1 MTFGADA
8 DMIVEADA
16 ALDADMTLGGDSA
29 VEAPPSVGTEPSARH
44 PFVGPTIDEHV
55 EPTHH
60 VDDPAASG
68 AAAPATHTF
77 KILVTGPFAAGK
89 TSLIQSVSQTPV
101 VSTDVVTSGEESD
114 VKAHTTVAMDFGTY
128 ALDEDGVNLLL
139 FGTPGQPRF
148 RFMTNILKGDVDIVA
163 FVIDADARH
172 THAAAGV
179 ELRSLLSDLR
189 VPAVIA
195 VNRCD
200 DQVAADR
207 MARSLGA
214 LAGEAVVPCQ
224 LVDPDSGREVIIEV
238 LLTLLDSMEHG
249 EVGSNEE

>member
-1 MTFGADA
+1 MNATDADA
-8 DMIVEADA
+8 D
-16 ALDADMTLGGDSA
+16 LGGGGDASA
-29 VEAPPSVGTEPSARH
+29 DTHTGVGTEPSPRR
-44 PFVGPTIDEHV
+44 PLV
-55 EPTHH
+55 EPS
-60 VDDPAASG
+60 VDDHVAPSRVRAEADG
-68 AAAPATHTF
+68 AGGGAVAPATHTF

-89 TSLIQSVSQTPV
+89 TSLIRSVSQTEV

-128 ALDEDGVNLLL
+128 QLDEDGVSLLL

-163 FVIDADARH
+163 FVIDAEARQ

-179 ELRSLLSDLR
+179 ELRSLLSELR

-200 DQVAADR
+200 DQDMADR

-224 LVDPDSGREVIIEV
+224 LVDSESGREVIVEI
-238 LLTLLDSMEHG
+238 LLTLLDSMEKG
-249 EVGSNEE
+249 TAG